1 MCGIAG
7 CYQQADGHKLVD
19 VMTDRIAHRGP
30 DSAGVWS
37 HEDDRVTVQL
47 GFRRLSIID
56 LSTAADQPMRSD
68 GLTIVYN
75 GELYNYRALR
85 AELAAGGV
93 RFTTQSDTE
102 VVLEAWRR
110 WGPDA
115 LRRLRGMFAFALA
128 DERSGELVLA
138 RDPFGIKPLYYLPR
152 EGGVVF
158 ASELKALVAAMG
170 QELRIEPGALVA
182 SMLYYWLPEQ
192 RCAIDG
198 VRKLPGGSWAL
209 LRPDGTVVVR
219 QYWNIADVAAQ
230 AAAGPAADLGP
241 VIEESV
247 TAHLVSDVPV
257 SSFLSGGLDSS
268 IVTVL
273 AHRAAREIDA
283 YTIAF
288 RPEDQRL
295 EAMPDDAVYARKV
308 AARFGIE
315 LHEIEI
321 SPDIVNVLPRIV
333 DVLDEPIG
341 DPAAINTLLMCEA
354 ARERGVKVILS
365 GMGADELFGGYRKHL
380 ACVMAGRYSRL
391 PGVSRAGVR
400 FAVER
405 SPVSV
410 KGRGLRYARWAKRF
424 LTFAELPE
432 EPRFRRSYTL
442 YDPDEL
448 GALLSPDLSG
458 HVADVIGEHADIY
471 HDNSLPDEVNRMCL
485 ADARLFLPGLN
496 LAYTDRASMAASVE
510 VRVPYVDPL
519 VARAAFSIRG
529 SDKIQHRQGKVALKR
544 AAESWLPREIVHR
557 PKASFSAPLRAWV
570 RNDLQEVIN
579 DVLVRGELVGSG
591 MIRADALRRLI
602 QDEQAGREDHA
613 KQIWQ
618 LLTLELWWRNARSRG
633 VAALLTGHHEADSP
647 ELQVRGTHGPRRAG
661 SGVPSRRRPRAIA
674 VLADLHRHRDD
685 EGP

>member
-7 CYQQADGHKLVD
+7 CYQQADGQKLVD

-37 HEDDRVTVQL
+37 HEDDRVSAQL

-56 LSTAADQPMRSD
+56 LSAAADQPMRKG
-68 GLTIVYN
+68 GLTIIFN

-85 AELAAGGV
+85 AELAVCGV
-93 RFTTQSDTE
+93 RFTTHGDTE

-115 LRRLRGMFAFALA
+115 LNRFRGMFAFALF
-128 DERSGELVLA
+128 DERTGDLALV

-152 EGGVVF
+152 GGGVVF
-158 ASELKALVAAMG
+158 ASELKALATAIG
-170 QELRIEPGALVA
+170 PELRIEPGALVA

-209 LRPDGTVVVR
+209 IRPDGALTVDR
-219 QYWNIADVAAQ
+219 YWDIADVAAQ
-230 AAAGPAADLGP
+230 AAAGPPADLGQ

-247 TAHLVSDVPV
+247 TAHLVADVPV

-273 AHRAAREIDA
+273 AHRAAQEIDA
-283 YTIAF
+283 YTITF

-308 AARFGIE
+308 AARFGID

-321 SPDIVNVLPRIV
+321 SPDIVKVLPRMV
-333 DVLDEPIG
+333 DALDEPIG

-354 ARERGVKVILS
+354 ARERGVKVFLS

-380 ACVMAGRYSRL
+380 ACVMAGQYGRL
-391 PGVSRAGVR
+391 PGVPRAGIR

-405 SPVSV
+405 FPVSV

-458 HVADVIGEHADIY
+458 HVAQVIREHSDIY
-471 HDNSLPDEVNRMCL
+471 HDNALDDEVNRMCL

-510 VRVPYVDPL
+510 VRVPYVDPI

-529 SDKIQHRQGKVALKR
+529 SDKIRHRQGKVALKR
-544 AAESWLPREIVHR
+544 AAEAWLPREIVYR

-579 DVLVRGELVGSG
+579 DVLVGGELVGSG
-591 MIRADALRRLI
+591 MIRPGALRRLI

-618 LLTLELWWRNARSRG
+618 LLTLELWYRNARSMG
-633 VAALLTGHHEADSP
+633 VAA
-647 ELQVRGTHGPRRAG
+647 
-661 SGVPSRRRPRAIA
+661 
-674 VLADLHRHRDD
+674 
-685 EGP
+685 